1 LATLTICYLC
11 KVKIILLQIDK
22 TDQSFVEQGVQEFTK
37 RLTRYASFETITI
50 SINKTIRSKTIAEQ
64 KIEEEKQLL
73 AHIAKY
79 DVIFLLDE
87 NGKEFSSM
95 QFATQIQNI
104 LNAGKKSLCF
114 VIGGPYG
121 FTDAV
126 RKKHALISF
135 SKFTF
140 SHQMIRLLFCE
151 QLYRAFTIIKGEKY
165 HHQ

>member
-1 LATLTICYLC
+1 M
-11 KVKIILLQIDK
+11 KIILLQIDK
-22 TDQSFVEQGVQEFTK
+22 TDQSFVEQGVQEFSK
-37 RLTRYASFETITI
+37 RLARYVPFETITI
-50 SINKTIRSKTIAEQ
+50 AINKTIRNKTIAEQ
-64 KIEEEKQLL
+64 KLEEEKQLL
-73 AHIAKY
+73 SYISKY
-79 DVIFLLDE
+79 DTVFLLDE
-87 NGKEFSSM
+87 TGKEFTSI
-95 QFATQIQNI
+95 QLATQIQNI
-104 LNAGKKSLCF
+104 LNSGKKSLCF

-121 FTDAV
+121 FTDAL